1 MRRADGQDNYKSSY
15 VNMAQGAVDCIFPPI
30 LDECVLEFEFFQI
43 ENWRE
48 GVNFENKYDFAG
60 APATSRS

>member
-30 LDECVLEFEFFQI
+30 LDE
-43 ENWRE
+43 
-48 GVNFENKYDFAG
+48 
-60 APATSRS
+60 